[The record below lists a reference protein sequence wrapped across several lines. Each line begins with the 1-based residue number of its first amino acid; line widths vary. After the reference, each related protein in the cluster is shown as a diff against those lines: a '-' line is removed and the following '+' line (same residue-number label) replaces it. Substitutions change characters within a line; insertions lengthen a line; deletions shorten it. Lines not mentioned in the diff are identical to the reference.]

1 MHEYLLE
8 LDKLA
13 ILMDISFCERNDLLD
28 IIMVK
33 ALWFRRWRCKAR
45 NCRAIHTMLSQYRYN
60 C

>member
-33 ALWFRRWRCKAR
+33 AL
-45 NCRAIHTMLSQYRYN
+45 
-60 C
+60 